1 MAGDTNAELPVWGYE
16 VENFINLG
24 TSEAPEWTEFDNLL
38 SWDQSTDTNSY
49 EPSYI
54 NRKNS
59 PKFTLSKDFNVEY
72 EVDLYKNNKLS
83 TYLVEHEDEEDIPVE
98 VVRVYNWLGEDG
110 KRTAKMLI
118 LGIFAGRIDDEI
130 AVADILG
137 LMIMNGFAAQRLNE
151 RTLSGFTAAD
161 QDQFFH
167 VYVLV
172 IAQTLKPSARS
183 AYSVT
188 AARLASTSST
198 FPVTMSVPLNRS
210 TKPSSAADFLIARS
224 AAMIAYSAG
233 VMVTMPIALL
243 A

>member
-1 MAGDTNAELPVWGYE
+1 MVAFCHDSDDRTGRHTDDTRWKQAVR
-16 VENFINLG
+16 LG
-24 TSEAPEWTEFDNLL
+24 SRQN
-38 SWDQSTDTNSY
+38 QSD
-49 EPSYI
+49 
-54 NRKNS
+54 
-59 PKFTLSKDFNVEY
+59 
-72 EVDLYKNNKLS
+72 
-83 TYLVEHEDEEDIPVE
+83 DIRFV
-98 VVRVYNWLGEDG
+98 GIHG

-151 RTLSGFTAAD
+151 RTLSGFAAAD

-233 VMVTMPIALL
+233 RHGDDADRASCVIDGRVKTEL
-243 A
+243 AVKNRVRRSNDVGKRNLFAGY

>member
-110 KRTAKMLI
+110 KRTAKKAAFL
-118 LGIFAGRIDDEI
+118 LTPTPVDNGTAGEPGKLKGSLNMKDESWTK
-130 AVADILG
+130 G
-137 LMIMNGFAAQRLNE
+137 TWNGKTPA
-151 RTLSGFTAAD
+151 FTAAAKG
-161 QDQFFH
+161 
-167 VYVLV
+167 L
-172 IAQTLKPSARS
+172 
-183 AYSVT
+183 
-188 AARLASTSST
+188 
-198 FPVTMSVPLNRS
+198 
-210 TKPSSAADFLIARS
+210 
-224 AAMIAYSAG
+224 
-233 VMVTMPIALL
+233 
-243 A
+243 